1 MTDSAAAMGAVHS
14 GEAGSG
20 LRWAWSDVSV
30 MTRRYV
36 LAMVRVPSVIV
47 FALIQPIMF
56 VVLFRY
62 VFGGA
67 IQAPGYSSY
76 VEYLI
81 PGSIAQ
87 TAAFSSFGT
96 AIGLNA
102 DLGKG
107 LIDRVRAMP
116 TARFAVL
123 VGRLASDTLRSLA
136 TVIVLVGVGYAVGFR
151 FQNGFAPAVAA
162 VLLSVLFGL
171 AICTIAASIGLAMKE
186 AEAVQSIG
194 LIWLFPLTFI
204 SGAFVPVESMP
215 GWLQAVARANPVT
228 LVVESLRA
236 MSHGGP
242 MAVHLWESLAW
253 IVGILGV
260 FGPLAVRAYKHSS

>member
-1 MTDSAAAMGAVHS
+1 MSEIASVQATGQ
-14 GEAGSG
+14 AGSG
-20 LRWAWSDVSV
+20 LGWALSDAAV
-30 MTRRYV
+30 MARRYV

-136 TVIVLVGVGYAVGFR
+136 TIIVLVGVGYAVGFR
-151 FQNGFAPAVAA
+151 FENGVAPAIAA

-194 LIWLFPLTFI
+194 LIWLFPLTFV

-242 MAVHLWESLAW
+242 MAVHLIESLAW
-253 IVGILGV
+253 IVGILAV
-260 FGPLAVRAYKHSS
+260 FGPLAVRAYKRSS